1 MISVITVVK
10 DDAPGLQITFDSLIV
25 QSYSDWELIIVASHS
40 SDKTLEVASLIS
52 EKDKRVVFQVQ
63 EALGI
68 YEAMNLGLTKVKG
81 SHIWFMNA
89 GDTFASSDVL
99 EHALATIQKSSASL
113 LVGGYKLGQEIG
125 SRTFKYRSQSI
136 SRWRFAFNLRMSHQ
150 SMLFESRVFKEVGNF
165 DLKYRLASDFDL
177 ILKLMKMNEARTTEK
192 IYSVFRPGGAADQNI
207 SQVHREKHLSR
218 KANFQGGLMTPAS
231 ILWTAAA
238 WTKINIK
245 KKLK

>member
-1 MISVITVVK
+1 MVK
-10 DDAPGLQITFDSLIV
+10 DDAQGLLSTFASLME

-40 SDKTLEVASLIS
+40 SDNTLEVANSIS
-52 EKDKRVVFQVQ
+52 MKDERVVYILQ

-89 GDTFASSDVL
+89 GDTFASHDVL
-99 EHALATIQKSSASL
+99 GHALTTIQKSSASL
-113 LVGGYKLGQEIG
+113 LVGGYKLGQQTG
-125 SRTFKYRSQSI
+125 SRSFKYRSQNI

-150 SMLFESRVFKEVGNF
+150 SMLFKSRVFEEIGNF
-165 DLKYRLASDFDL
+165 DLKYRLASDFDF
-177 ILKLMKMNEARTTEK
+177 ILKLMKIHDARTTDK
-192 IYSVFRPGGAADQNI
+192 LYAVFRPGGAADQNI

-218 KANFQGGLMTPAS
+218 KANFQSRLIIPAS
-231 ILWTAAA
+231 ILWTTAA

>member
-10 DDAPGLQITFDSLIV
+10 DDAPGLQSTFDSLIE

-40 SDKTLEVASLIS
+40 SDNTLEVANSIS

-89 GDTFASSDVL
+89 GDAFASSDVL
-99 EHALATIQKSSASL
+99 EHALTTIQKSSASL
-113 LVGGYKLGQEIG
+113 LVGGYKLGQQTG
-125 SRTFKYRSQSI
+125 SRTFRYRSQNI
-136 SRWRFAFNLRMSHQ
+136 SKLRFAFNLRMSHQ
-150 SMLFESRVFKEVGNF
+150 SMLFESRVFEEIGNF
-165 DLKYRLASDFDL
+165 DLNYRLASDFDL

-207 SQVHREKHLSR
+207 SQVYREKHLSR
-218 KANFQGGLMTPAS
+218 KANFQGVLIILAS
-231 ILWTAAA
+231 ILWTTAA
-238 WTKINIK
+238 WIKINVK
-245 KKLK
+245 KKFK